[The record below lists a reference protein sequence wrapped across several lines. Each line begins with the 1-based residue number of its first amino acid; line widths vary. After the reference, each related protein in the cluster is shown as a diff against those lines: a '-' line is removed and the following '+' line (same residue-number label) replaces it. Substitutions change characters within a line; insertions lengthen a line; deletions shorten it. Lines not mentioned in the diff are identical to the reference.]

1 MYNELKNKS
10 TAGRA
15 EMLTRRLV
23 GIKSYTGSSGEAEK
37 VQEIYSI
44 IQSFPYF
51 QQHPEDVW
59 IQPIDGDPYN
69 RINVWAKLEGRQKKT
84 VLFHSH
90 IDTVETDDFGT
101 LQSLAHDPDAL
112 QKYFSTYDGD
122 QRVKEQALSGD
133 WLFGRGSLD
142 MQSGAAIHLTN
153 LLELSEQKE
162 PLDGTML
169 FLFNPDEESEHAGML
184 AALQELQRMKEEGLK
199 YVAAINNDFIA
210 PMHDNDDTKYIYTG
224 AAGKVLPSFYIYGR
238 EAHVGDVLTSIDPTL
253 VGSEINR
260 KINQNLDLVEELEGE
275 YVLPPACLYFKEDK
289 HSYNV
294 QTAVSARMY
303 FNYFVFEQTAKDVM
317 DKLLSVTRETVEELR
332 IQSERRYDE
341 FRIHH
346 GFPPSK
352 WKWEVGVC
360 TYEDLQ
366 NELKEKGLPVDE
378 VLDRVASEWK
388 GKDRREA
395 SFALVE
401 ALQQLDPDKKPR
413 VILFFAPP
421 FLPHNYLNEQY
432 VYGAEIREKLVRRL
446 EVVAAQS
453 NETFATKRFF
463 PYLADGSY
471 LSLHESEEE
480 VNVLKRNMPRM
491 SDIYPL
497 PIDLIRSVNIPSI
510 NIGVYGRDGH
520 KWTERVYKPYTFH
533 VLPSLIKDFALDLVA
548 KKEPETKVSQAH

>member
-1 MYNELKNKS
+1 MYNDLKNRS
-10 TAGRA
+10 TAERA

-23 GIKSYTGSSGEAEK
+23 GIKSYTRTLGETEK
-37 VQEIYSI
+37 VKEIYSI
-44 IQSFPYF
+44 IKSFPYF
-51 QQHPEDVW
+51 QKHPEDVW
-59 IQPIDGDPYN
+59 IQSIAGDPYN
-69 RINVWAKLEGRQKKT
+69 RINVWAKLKGRQKKT

-112 QKYFSTYDGD
+112 QQYFSTYEGD
-122 QRVKEQALSGD
+122 ERVKEQALSGD

-153 LLELSEQKE
+153 LLELSEQKDS
-162 PLDGTML
+162 LDGTML

-184 AALQELQRMKEEGLK
+184 AALQELQRMKDEGLK

-210 PMHDNDDTKYIYTG
+210 PMHDQDDTKYIYTG

-253 VGSEINR
+253 VASEINR

-303 FNYFVFEQTAKDVM
+303 FNYFVFELTAKDVM

-346 GFPPSK
+346 GFPPSN
-352 WKWEVGVC
+352 WKWEVAVC

-366 NELKEKGLPVDE
+366 NELRNKGLPVDK
-378 VLDRVASEWK
+378 VLDRVAKEWK

-432 VYGAEIREKLVRRL
+432 EYGTEIREKLVKRL
-446 EVVAAQS
+446 EVVTAES

-471 LSLHESEEE
+471 LSLHETEEE
-480 VNVLKRNMPRM
+480 VNVLKKNMPRM

-533 VLPSLIKDFALDLVA
+533 VLPGLIKNFALDLVA
-548 KKEPETKVSQAH
+548 KKERTQ